1 MVEDDVSNESMDD
14 WTSYVKLL
22 GFHVSMIVPDLL
34 HAYNLG
40 VGRDVVGSILAI
52 ILRDARVFRGESLA
66 DRLVVASQGLRGF
79 AKRHSYPL
87 RLKKLTKSKLG
98 IKRGQYPT
106 LASSGYDTF
115 VVATWLEG
123 VLQEHVDVHGD
134 LATLLWASNRALS
147 LQYSAGWFLTEA
159 EKNSIQSLG
168 SISWTHIFP
177 LQRVPCNTTNFFSG
191 FDQNCIWCLM
201 CFPPCGGEPIE
212 ILNMDGWRFL
222 KKDWPYI
229 WFDIRDDWSKTCT
242 PTLAHG
248 DPVEFSKAFW
258 CLQCIVRRAA
268 ATPVKKKPGVP
279 GVPIHP

>member
-1 MVEDDVSNESMDD
+1 MYRTNP
-14 WTSYVKLL
+14 WTIEPSYVKLL

-66 DRLVVASQGLRGF
+66 DRLAVASQGLRGF

-168 SISWTHIFP
+168 SIFLDTYISLAKGS
-177 LQRVPCNTTNFFSG
+177 LQRHEFLFRVRPKLHLMSHVFSSMRG
-191 FDQNCIWCLM
+191 VNQSKYSTW
-201 CFPPCGGEPIE
+201 
-212 ILNMDGWRFL
+212 MDEDFL
-222 KKDWPYI
+222 KKI
-229 WFDIRDDWSKTCT
+229 GRTFGLTSGMTGQKR
-242 PTLAHG
+242 
-248 DPVEFSKAFW
+248 V
-258 CLQCIVRRAA
+258 LQRWLMAIPLNFQKHFGAYNASSDVQLQL
-268 ATPVKKKPGVP
+268 P
-279 GVPIHP
+279 